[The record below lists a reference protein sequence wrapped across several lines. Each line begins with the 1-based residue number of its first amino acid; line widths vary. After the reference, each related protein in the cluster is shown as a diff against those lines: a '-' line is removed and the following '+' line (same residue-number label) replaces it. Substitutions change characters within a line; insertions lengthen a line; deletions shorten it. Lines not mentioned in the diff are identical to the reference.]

1 MGLGVAQPTEATL
14 QTCEE
19 SGTDIAQ
26 AVRKSMMKQKR
37 SSGGAQ
43 YVAASNVEQVIKSFS
58 TNMLHRIQT
67 VFHTLRVDAPS
78 DKSGIVLMS

>member
-26 AVRKSMMKQKR
+26 VVRKSMMKQKR

-43 YVAASNVEQVIKSFS
+43 YVAASNVEQVIKGFS
-58 TNMLHRIQT
+58 TKMVFTNMLHSIQIT
-67 VFHTLRVDAPS
+67 FHIL
-78 DKSGIVLMS
+78 